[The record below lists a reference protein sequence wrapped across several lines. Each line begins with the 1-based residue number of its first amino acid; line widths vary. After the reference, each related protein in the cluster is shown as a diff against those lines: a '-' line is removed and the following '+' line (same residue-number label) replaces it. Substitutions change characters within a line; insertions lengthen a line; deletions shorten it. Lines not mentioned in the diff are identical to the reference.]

1 MTISIIVIPS
11 VIHQGNDA
19 HVSNVTF
26 IPFCEERRAER
37 ERERALP
44 TSSLLCGRIDYKPT
58 ALSEAGTRAGG
69 VGGVGGG
76 AGGCLVSACKWKS
89 NVLFEEQKT
98 RKKKNQQHND
108 GDGERN
114 LIVLSDFLALP
125 SPSTGDAQTAR
136 SLEFRVA
143 VVFQGGGQETR
154 TSTFIIT
161 PSSRLLRSLATTT
174 PFLFDNYSPLLAN
187 DSDKNKSPAHVSP
200 PTQSHSRS
208 H

>member
-1 MTISIIVIPS
+1 MMPTSLMS
-11 VIHQGNDA
+11 HLFHFARSG
-19 HVSNVTF
+19 
-26 IPFCEERRAER
+26 ERRER
-37 ERERALP
+37 EREHSRP
-44 TSSLLCGRIDYKPT
+44 PHSSAEELITNQQLYLRRGR
-58 ALSEAGTRAGG
+58 EQAGSG
-69 VGGVGGG
+69 VSG
-76 AGGCLVSACKWKS
+76 AGRGDVWFLLVSGRAMCYLR
-89 NVLFEEQKT
+89 N
-98 RKKKNQQHND
+98 RKQEKKNQQHND